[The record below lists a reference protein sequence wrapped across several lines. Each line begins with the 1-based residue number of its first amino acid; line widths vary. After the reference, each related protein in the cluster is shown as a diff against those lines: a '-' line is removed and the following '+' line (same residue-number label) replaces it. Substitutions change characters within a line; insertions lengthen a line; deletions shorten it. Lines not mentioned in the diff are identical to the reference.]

1 MANITLQI
9 ELNASLAVAPGANVI
24 FDSIISS
31 TGNIS
36 YDNVTGIITLQ
47 EAGKYELDWWV
58 ATQSTS
64 PVGAVLTLISSQG
77 DSIIGNSP
85 IKTGEV
91 VGIGII
97 EVITAPVTVEL
108 RNDSSATIFCSPVV
122 PVKASLAVI
131 GSDNM
136 GITGPTGPTG
146 DTGPIGPTGD
156 TGPIGSTGDTGPI
169 GPTGDT
175 GPIGPTGDTGPI
187 GPTGDTGPIGPTGD
201 TGPIGPTGDTGL
213 IGPTGDTGPIGPTG
227 DTGLIGP
234 TGDTGPIGPTGDTGP
249 IGPTGDTGPIG
260 PTGDTGPIGPTG
272 DTGPI
277 GPTGDTGLIGPTGDT
292 GPIGPTGDTGPIGPT
307 GDTGPIGP
315 TGDTGPI
322 GPTGDTGPAAII
334 PFSSGGPI
342 TVTDLAGGLVG
353 IPAFVG
359 FGSSGQGLAV
369 LGTTINL
376 EGNLLG
382 AAVNFAFSVP
392 RDGTITSFYAF
403 FSVTAAASVAL
414 GDYTVR
420 AQLYQSPTPD
430 NDFTLVPG
438 ATIDLTPA
446 YPGLSINLGDIATG
460 NVTVNAAVT
469 AGTRLLLVFSLN
481 GPTLSLGSTFNG
493 YASGGISIE

>member
-156 TGPIGSTGDTGPI
+156 TGPIG
-169 GPTGDT
+169 
-175 GPIGPTGDTGPI
+175 
-187 GPTGDTGPIGPTGD
+187 
-201 TGPIGPTGDTGL
+201 
-213 IGPTGDTGPIGPTG
+213 
-227 DTGLIGP
+227 P

-277 GPTGDTGLIGPTGDT
+277 GPTGDTGLIGPTD
-292 GPIGPTGDTGPIGPT
+292 DTGPIGPT

>member
-156 TGPIGSTGDTGPI
+156 TGPIGSTGDTGP
-169 GPTGDT
+169 
-175 GPIGPTGDTGPI
+175 
-187 GPTGDTGPIGPTGD
+187 
-201 TGPIGPTGDTGL
+201 
-213 IGPTGDTGPIGPTG
+213 
-227 DTGLIGP
+227 
-234 TGDTGPIGPTGDTGP
+234 
-249 IGPTGDTGPIG
+249 
-260 PTGDTGPIGPTG
+260 
-272 DTGPI
+272 
-277 GPTGDTGLIGPTGDT
+277 IGPTGDT

>member
-156 TGPIGSTGDTGPI
+156 TGPIGS
-169 GPTGDT
+169 
-175 GPIGPTGDTGPI
+175 
-187 GPTGDTGPIGPTGD
+187 
-201 TGPIGPTGDTGL
+201 
-213 IGPTGDTGPIGPTG
+213 
-227 DTGLIGP
+227 
-234 TGDTGPIGPTGDTGP
+234 TGDTGP